1 MVASEPR
8 LIIPPS
14 DSMSRAPLD
23 VRMAGIRQ
31 SWVRDGAEHE
41 ILSGIDLHIRGGEFM
56 ALVGPSGCGKSTL
69 LRIVAGLQAPSC
81 GQAWI
86 GDAPVTGPRADV
98 GMVFQEASLYP
109 WLTAAGNVAFGPLL
123 QGVAASERRTLAQLW
138 LERVGL
144 GQAARLYPYQLSGG
158 MKQRVAIARAFAN
171 GAQVLLMDEP
181 FAALDYLAR
190 RNMQD
195 LLMELWSDL
204 KMTVLF
210 VTHHLDEAVLMADRV
225 AMLSPGPSASLV
237 QVTEIG
243 VPRPRQVDGEWIEV
257 ESRRVRSIS
266 CKGSQRG
273 SR

>member
-1 MVASEPR
+1 MVAGQPRVTIMSAEPAK
-8 LIIPPS
+8 P
-14 DSMSRAPLD
+14 MPLD
-23 VRMAGIRQ
+23 VRMAAIRQ
-31 SWVRDGAEHE
+31 SWMREGVEHV
-41 ILSGIDLHIRGGEFM
+41 ILSGIDLHVRGGEFV
-56 ALVGPSGCGKSTL
+56 AIVGPSGCGKSTL
-69 LRIVAGLQAPSC
+69 LRVVAGLQEPSS
-81 GQAWI
+81 GEAQI
-86 GDAPVTGPRADV
+86 GGTPVTGPRADV

-109 WLTAAGNVAFGPLL
+109 WLTAAGNVAFGPRLK
-123 QGVAASERRTLAQLW
+123 GVTAPERRRLAEHW

-144 GQAARLYPYQLSGG
+144 GHAARLYPYQLSGG

-190 RNMQD
+190 RCMQD

-204 KMTVLF
+204 RMTVLF

-225 AMLSPGPSASLV
+225 AVLSPGPSASLV

-257 ESRRVRSIS
+257 ESRRIRSIG
-266 CKGSQRG
+266 CKGSQNG
-273 SR
+273 